1 MLWMNVSII
10 IQVVRN
16 GQWALD
22 VMTTPNVSAY
32 HLEIY
37 GEDSKMDVIQYI
49 HPGTPRFYLFSSH
62 YIYLCTLSFRY
73 ENGMLPRMSEL

>member
-37 GEDSKMDVIQYI
+37 GEDSKMDVTKFQAHLIFI
-49 HPGTPRFYLFSSH
+49 SFHLIT
-62 YIYLCTLSFRY
+62 YLCTLSFRY